1 VADAPG
7 DARAATFRSW
17 LRRNRRET
25 GTILVTLS
33 LVVAG
38 LAVLWFAKSVAGLEG
53 EAILVALLVIPLVVY
68 AVASGRLEEL
78 RGGGIEARFARVA
91 TATVTPDS
99 RQLPVEAIYGV
110 EKASPRQL
118 PAVLDR
124 LADETAPI
132 GLTIVLGKDR
142 YTRDALRKY
151 LVALGQL
158 PKFKFVVFV
167 DPEGRFEAYMPH
179 WLLGRLLEGPRSSA
193 FVTAL
198 NEGLIG
204 TIRRYPGVVRHAIT
218 TKHTNEHALREME
231 RQGLEAIVVLD
242 EERRVVGVV
251 EREDVLSTMLLALS
265 EQRGL

>member
-1 VADAPG
+1 MADAPG
-7 DARAATFRSW
+7 DASSGWLGAW
-17 LRRNRRET
+17 LRRNHREIAT
-25 GTILVTLS
+25 VLITLALVS
-33 LVVAG
+33 AG

-53 EAILVALLVIPLVVY
+53 EAILVALLIIPLVVY

-99 RQLPVEAIYGV
+99 TQLSVEAMYGV
-110 EKASPRQL
+110 EKANPRQL
-118 PAVLDR
+118 PAVIDR

-132 GLTIVLGKDR
+132 GLTIFLGKDR

-151 LVALGQL
+151 LAALGQL
-158 PKFKFVVFV
+158 RTFKFVVFV
-167 DPEGRFEAYMPH
+167 DLEGRFEAYMPH
-179 WLLGRLLEGPRSSA
+179 WLLSQLLEGPHSGA

-198 NEGLIG
+198 NKGLIG

-231 RQGLEAIVVLD
+231 RQGLEAIVVVD

-251 EREDVLSTMLLALS
+251 EREKVLSTMLLALS
-265 EQRGL
+265 EQRGR